1 MSDDQTRQHDEC
13 VQRFID
19 LANVLKDEGLPVNV
33 VSWSLMSASAIYATY
48 SVVGND
54 GGLNPSGIDKMADA
68 FKQNLTNIQAL
79 RKQAQQ
85 QERQDKGLDPES

>member
-19 LANVLKDEGLPVNV
+19 LANALKNEGFPVNV

-48 SVVGND
+48 SIVGND

-68 FKQNLTNIQAL
+68 FKQNLTGIQAL

-85 QERQDKGLDPES
+85 RNTKSAPD